1 SYIGGG
7 DGNNSG
13 FNTQVVLNA
22 EMTGI
27 QELKEKEIDE
37 ISAKGIKKIENH
49 I

>member
-1 SYIGGG
+1 MEIILLLKRQGKIK
-7 DGNNSG
+7 
-13 FNTQVVLNA
+13 VVLNA